1 MAGSGT
7 GHIYPT
13 SHAWHTV
20 AAQYKF
26 VDCITDLQTTDIEG
40 LIHTCRSDC
49 VPGLGHPRVSRVSA
63 VCGGAVPPVGED
75 GYPPALH
82 LAEASVRELDVQGQ
96 LGDPDCHFQGG
107 SEDVVAK
114 GDPGINGP
122 KYRAEKLKL
131 NSERAAWRRW
141 PFR

>member
-1 MAGSGT
+1 M
-7 GHIYPT
+7 
-13 SHAWHTV
+13 
-20 AAQYKF
+20 
-26 VDCITDLQTTDIEG
+26 DIEG

-75 GYPPALH
+75 RYPPALH

-114 GDPGINGP
+114 GDPGIHGP
-122 KYRAEKLKL
+122 ARLLSANKDVVTAAGYLGRGREVGWHISPYR
-131 NSERAAWRRW
+131 SSCRAVQGTAV
-141 PFR
+141 